1 MKLYKYFTYMQNER
15 MNIVVKKFDLA
26 LYGGPKAKTEPYDM
40 GKRFGSEELEQLQEA
55 LEQNTLFYWHGK
67 KSKELFDRFAGMY
80 GQKYCTGASS
90 GTAAIHCALA
100 ASGVTAGDEVITSPI
115 TDMGSV
121 IGILLQNAI
130 PVFADLEPY
139 TYNLSPASVA
149 DKITERTKAVLVV
162 HLAGNPADMDAIN
175 AAAKPK
181 GIAVIED
188 CAQSYL
194 SYYKGKLAGT
204 LGDIGCFSLNDF
216 KHISAGDGGLCITD
230 IEQYYHRLLRFADK
244 NYDRLGLSLRSVDSL
259 APNYRINELTSAVAI
274 AQLGKL
280 EFICS
285 SRNRYGDALTAAFR
299 GLPGIRVP
307 EITYEGSRSSYW
319 FYMLRIDEEEARMT
333 RTEFCEAL
341 RAEGIPASEGYIP
354 TCVYEYDLFTGK
366 NAYPGTHCPFD
377 CPKYGAPEKNYVYGK
392 GLCPTAEQILQTAVR
407 LNVNEFY
414 TETDLAETIAAVQK
428 VCGYFYNR

>member
-1 MKLYKYFTYMQNER
+1 MIR
-15 MNIVVKKFDLA
+15 RSDLA
-26 LYGGPKAKTEPYDM
+26 LYGGPKVKSVPYGT
-40 GKRFGSEELEQLQEA
+40 GKRFGSEELEQLKEA
-55 LEQNTLFYWHGK
+55 LDQNTLFYWQGK
-67 KSKELFDRFAGMY
+67 KSKELFSRFAEMY
-80 GQKYCTGASS
+80 GRKYCTGSSS

-100 ASGVTAGDEVITSPI
+100 AAGVTAGDEVITSPI

-139 TYNLSPASVA
+139 TYNLSPSSVKE
-149 DKITERTKAVLVV
+149 KITKRTKAVLAV

-175 AAAKPK
+175 AEAKPK

-194 SYYKGKLAGT
+194 SYYKGRLAGT

-230 IEQYYHRLLRFADK
+230 SEEHYHRLMRFADK
-244 NYDRLGLSLRSVDSL
+244 NYDRLGLSLRSVESL

-285 SRNRYGDALTAAFR
+285 KRSRYGDALSAAFR
-299 GLPGIRVP
+299 NLPGIHVP
-307 EITYEGSRSSYW
+307 EITYESSRSSYW
-319 FYMLRIDEEEARMT
+319 FYMFRIDEEEARTT
-333 RTEFCEAL
+333 RAEFCEAL
-341 RAEGIPASEGYIP
+341 RAEGVPASEGYIP
-354 TCVYEYDLFTGK
+354 SCVYEYDLFTK
-366 NAYPGTHCPFD
+366 NTAYPGTHCPFD

-392 GLCPTAEQILQTAVR
+392 GMCPTAERILQTAVR

-414 TETDLAETIAAVQK
+414 TETDLAETIAAVVK
-428 VCGYFYNR
+428 VHEYFYGR